1 MSTARSANLLGALTV
16 ALGDELAAATEAGA
30 GHKAACPAAIV
41 SVGGYP
47 NQSIENLRRALG
59 LSHSGTVRLLDRL
72 EAEGVV
78 ERRAGRDGRSV
89 SLVLTPAGRRTYQ
102 RVQDARREA
111 MAGALALLSP
121 AEQTQWLRLTEKVLY
136 GMTRSVEHSDHICRL
151 CETTACPDDTC
162 PVNCAALARG

>member
-16 ALGDELAAATEAGA
+16 ALGDELVSATEAGA
-30 GHKAACPAAIV
+30 GHKAAFPAAIV
-41 SVGGYP
+41 SVGASP
-47 NQSIENLRRALG
+47 NQSIEDLRRALG

-78 ERRAGRDGRSV
+78 ERRAGRDARSV

-102 RVQDARREA
+102 RIQDARREA
-111 MAGALALLSP
+111 MASALALLSP
-121 AEQTQWLRLTEKVLY
+121 GEQSQWLKLTEKVLY

-151 CETTACPDDTC
+151 CETSVCPQETC
-162 PVNCAALARG
+162 PVECGARART